1 MKKTLRFINLFSLIG
16 LMISTVAVINSLA
29 YEGLKSMRYFT
40 NQSNLLVLIVFI
52 IINLK
57 LNNNKYFKYLAFIT
71 LISISIT
78 GVVFHLLL
86 SDSLGNN
93 TGIITS
99 IHDLNNFQNLIT
111 HTISPIYYLLYYFIF
126 IKESISIKEFFTGL
140 IHPLMYFLIILLLS
154 PITNFYPYPFL
165 DVSKNGLSGVLK
177 FTLLIML
184 PLIVLFTLGLNY
196 LKNVLDNKMNR
207 EVLTNESWT
216 FKLCFK
222 STDI

>member
-86 SDSLGNN
+86 SDTLGNN

-140 IHPLMYFLIILLLS
+140 IHPLMYFLIILILS

>member
-57 LNNNKYFKYLAFIT
+57 LNDNKHFKYLAFIT

-78 GVVFHLLL
+78 GIVFHLLL
-86 SDSLGNN
+86 SDTLGNN

-126 IKESISIKEFFTGL
+126 IKESINIKEFFTGL
-140 IHPLMYFLIILLLS
+140 IHPLMYFLIILILS

-196 LKNVLDNKMNR
+196 LKNVLDNKINR